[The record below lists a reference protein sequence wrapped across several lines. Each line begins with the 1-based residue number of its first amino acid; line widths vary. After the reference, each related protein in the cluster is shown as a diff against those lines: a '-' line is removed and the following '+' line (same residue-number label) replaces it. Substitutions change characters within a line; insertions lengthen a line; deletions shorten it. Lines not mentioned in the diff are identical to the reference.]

1 MKPMLDEF
9 RDKITLYEQALKAIR
24 DLRCSSFRTYLQDCE
39 DMRRIAKTALAAAD
53 TEAKP

>member
-39 DMRRIAKTALAAAD
+39 DMRRIAKTALATAD
-53 TEAKP
+53 GEVK